1 MNPVPVFMYHH
12 VSPHKGDMVTVAPD
26 VFEAQMR
33 FLAEAGYKTLRADE
47 IVDYAATPALH
58 SSPLGGERMI
68 RGTVAI
74 TFDDGYLD
82 NYIYAFPVL
91 KKYNIKATIFLV
103 TDWVERSSEFRVQSS
118 ELKIKKIP
126 DHNRCKELIDEGK
139 THEAIMNWDMVKE
152 MQESG
157 FVDFYSHTMT
167 HRKCAELSDAE
178 LMRELQDS
186 KRIIEQ
192 RLNKPSP
199 YLCWPK
205 GSYNSGAIEAAK
217 WAGYKALFTT
227 GKGIVKRDSDAFS
240 IKRIV
245 VKDNISWFKS
255 RIRIY
260 TNALF
265 SQIYLT
271 IRGRG

>member
-103 TDWVERSSEFRVQSS
+103 TDWVERSSEFRVQIWSS
-118 ELKIKKIP
+118 ES
-126 DHNRCKELIDEGK
+126 
-139 THEAIMNWDMVKE
+139 V
-152 MQESG
+152 S
-157 FVDFYSHTMT
+157 
-167 HRKCAELSDAE
+167 
-178 LMRELQDS
+178 
-186 KRIIEQ
+186 
-192 RLNKPSP
+192 
-199 YLCWPK
+199 
-205 GSYNSGAIEAAK
+205 
-217 WAGYKALFTT
+217 
-227 GKGIVKRDSDAFS
+227 
-240 IKRIV
+240 
-245 VKDNISWFKS
+245 
-255 RIRIY
+255 
-260 TNALF
+260 
-265 SQIYLT
+265 
-271 IRGRG
+271 

>member
-1 MNPVPVFMYHH
+1 MNPIPVFMYHH
-12 VSPHKGDMVTVAPD
+12 VSPHKGDMVTVTPD

-33 FLAEAGYKTLRADE
+33 FLAEAGYKTLSADE
-47 IVDYAATPALH
+47 LVEFA
-58 SSPLGGERMI
+58 GGDFVIKEK
-68 RGTVAI
+68 TVVI

-103 TDWVERSSEFRVQSS
+103 TDWVERSSEFGVRSL
-118 ELKIKKIP
+118 ELKTKKLP
-126 DHNRCKELIDEGK
+126 NHNECKRFINEGK
-139 THEAIMNWDMVKE
+139 ISEVIMNWDMVKE

-157 FVDFYSHTMT
+157 LVSFYSHTTT

-186 KRIIEQ
+186 RRIIEQ

-217 WAGYKALFTT
+217 RAGYKALFTT
-227 GKGIVKRDSDAFS
+227 GKGIVKKGSDAFS

-255 RIRIY
+255 RVRIY
-260 TNALF
+260 TNPLF
-265 SQIYLT
+265 SRIYLT